1 MSRRMLRHKVIAQC
15 AIVALDIK
23 PPDVQYEVQQ
33 PLEPMKK
40 IERSNQIVNI
50 DTKRNITGIEG
61 L

>member
-1 MSRRMLRHKVIAQC
+1 MLRHKVIAQC